1 MTGRKVNGGLLLLV
15 TLEGTGGG
23 RGQGEPIFE
32 TKSGLGRLGCVP
44 RDPVSIL
51 LGGGG
56 GDRFL
61 DRRICGEQG
70 LRQGRFLLTVQ
81 INSWRREKQAQ
92 SGVIGEFGVMFQ
104 VGDRWRLVGRGGLGC
119 PGVERRLTQPL

>member
-1 MTGRKVNGGLLLLV
+1 MDRQEGDRGLLLRV
-15 TLEGTGGG
+15 TLEGTGCG

-61 DRRICGEQG
+61 TQAY
-70 LRQGRFLLTVQ
+70 LRGAGTAAGPVFSDCS
-81 INSWRREKQAQ
+81 N
-92 SGVIGEFGVMFQ
+92 
-104 VGDRWRLVGRGGLGC
+104 
-119 PGVERRLTQPL
+119 

>member
-1 MTGRKVNGGLLLLV
+1 MDWREGDRGLLLRV
-15 TLEGTGGG
+15 TLEGTGCG

-51 LGGGG
+51 LGGDG

-61 DRRICGEQG
+61 GRRICGEQG
-70 LRQGRFLLTVQ
+70 LRQGRFLVTVQ
-81 INSWRREKQAQ
+81 INAGRRKKQVR
-92 SGVIGEFGVMFQ
+92 SGVIGEFWVMF
-104 VGDRWRLVGRGGLGC
+104 R
-119 PGVERRLTQPL
+119 